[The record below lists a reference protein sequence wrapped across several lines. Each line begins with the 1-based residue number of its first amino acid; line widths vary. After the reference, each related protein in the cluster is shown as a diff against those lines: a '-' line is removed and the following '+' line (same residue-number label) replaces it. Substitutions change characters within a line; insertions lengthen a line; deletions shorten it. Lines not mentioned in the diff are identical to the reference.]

1 MSSETASNERSD
13 RSRRTSPMWLAV
25 GLAIGLFIAPAAA
38 VAATIT
44 AVNLVGPNGVKA
56 QVTRAGQLETVT
68 APPGATRVFYD
79 LNVQGGTCKVAYTPP
94 PGYSL
99 ILQQVSVD
107 VFADTTP
114 GSADNVAM
122 ATNSTCT
129 NALFDDNPGSVGATT
144 FPLGNGVVVPAGKH
158 LYVIARDNI
167 QAEVYG
173 YGYVV
178 PVGQAPNATVPS
190 AG

>member
-1 MSSETASNERSD
+1 MSNSTAPG
-13 RSRRTSPMWLAV
+13 RRTSPMWLAV
-25 GLAIGLFIAPAAA
+25 GLAIGLLVAPAAA

-56 QVTRAGQLETVT
+56 QVTKAGQLETVT
-68 APPGATRVFYD
+68 APPTQTRVFYD
-79 LNVQGGTCKVAYTPP
+79 LNLHGSACRVAYTAP

-107 VFADTTP
+107 VFGDTTP
-114 GSADNVAM
+114 GTADSVALATDSACHNQ
-122 ATNSTCT
+122 
-129 NALFDDNPGSVGATT
+129 LFDDNPSSVGAIT
-144 FPLGNGVVVPAGKH
+144 FPLGTGIVIPAGH
-158 LYVIARDNI
+158 SIYAIARDNI
-167 QAEVYG
+167 DAEIYG

-178 PVGQAPNATVPS
+178 PAGQAPTATVPS